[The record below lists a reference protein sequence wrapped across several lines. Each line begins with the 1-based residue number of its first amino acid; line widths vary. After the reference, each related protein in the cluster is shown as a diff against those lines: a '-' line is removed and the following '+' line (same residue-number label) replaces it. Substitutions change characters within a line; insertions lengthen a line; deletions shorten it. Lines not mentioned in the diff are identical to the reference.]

1 MFILGIL
8 HLQIEKGELE
18 RPSFPT
24 NFKGRI
30 SHQGTHKSMN
40 SGSLTAS
47 ETNLRL
53 HVLSPRI
60 VYLNRIYIFLF
71 YQKQKCFAQSI
82 VALLWKF
89 SYFCKS
95 VSFHYITRITNKNY
109 RVILFWFPGQQISE
123 KSLAALNYFYF
134 VPDYWKPESFPDKYN
149 FFFTFCKHLFP
160 GENILPALS
169 SIIFNS
175 CTMNFWI

>member
-1 MFILGIL
+1 MLGIL

-30 SHQGTHKSMN
+30 SHQGTQKNMN
-40 SGSLTAS
+40 FGSLTAC
-47 ETNLRL
+47 ETNLRLL
-53 HVLSPRI
+53 HVLSPRT
-60 VYLNRIYIFLF
+60 VYLNRIYMFLF

-123 KSLAALNYFYF
+123 KSLAALNYFVF
-134 VPDYWKPESFPDKYN
+134 CSWILKTWK
-149 FFFTFCKHLFP
+149 
-160 GENILPALS
+160 LS
-169 SIIFNS
+169 KQI
-175 CTMNFWI
+175 